1 MKFLYALLFLVIL
14 SSCNEKKEKTP
25 AENIIDKAIENAG
38 GDKYEKA
45 EIHFTFRE
53 NKYSSRR
60 DDGFFE
66 FTRTIT
72 DSLGEARDILTNEGF
87 RRFRGEQEEV
97 LHDTMQTKFSNSVN
111 SVHYFVLLPYGL
123 NDPAAQEEL
132 VGEDTISG
140 EPYYEIKVT
149 FAQEGGGTDHEDE
162 YMYWIHQEDYTV
174 DYLAYRFYVNE
185 GGIRFRKA
193 INPRVVEGIR
203 FVDYENYKL
212 EDNWETI
219 DLKEL
224 DELFEAGKFSLL
236 SMIVS
241 EIEKVE
247 IQE

>member
-25 AENIIDKAIENAG
+25 AEDIIDKAIENAG

-53 NKYSSRR
+53 SKYSSRR
-60 DDGFFE
+60 DGEQFE
-66 FTRTIT
+66 YTRTIT
-72 DSLGEARDILTNEGF
+72 DSLGEARDVLTNEGF

-149 FAQEGGGTDHEDE
+149 FAQEGGGTDYEDE

-185 GGIRFRKA
+185 GGIRFRKV